1 MLPNFLIIGVPRGG
15 TGWLY
20 NNLRT
25 HPEIFMPLQKEI
37 HFFDRNYHQGIQ
49 YYEQFFK
56 DVHQE
61 KAIGEASPAYFHTAE
76 VPERIYEDLGPNIK
90 LIVSLR
96 NPAERLY
103 SSFWLTKDKYKSN
116 RGLSF
121 EEKLKQKPQY
131 IEEGYYVDHINR
143 YLRYFNKNQLLFLSF
158 DDIKKNPEDLLKKI
172 YAFLE
177 VDTEH
182 ISPLLNF
189 EINSAKS
196 RPSIGKNPLI
206 YYSYRVIKKL
216 GLKQLAYKVEKFNK
230 IEYPPMNPDTKKW
243 LVKEMYQDKNRQL
256 QDLIGI
262 DNSHWNNIE

>member
-25 HPEIFMPLQKEI
+25 HPEIFMPLRKEI
-37 HFFDRNYHQGIQ
+37 HFFDWRYQKGIQ

-61 KAIGEASPAYFHTAE
+61 KAIGEASPDYIHTAE
-76 VPERIYEDLGPNIK
+76 VPERVYKDLGLNIK
-90 LIVSLR
+90 FIISLR
-96 NPAERLY
+96 NPVDRLY
-103 SSFWLTKDKYKSN
+103 SRFWNAKARFKSN
-116 RGLSF
+116 RHLSF
-121 EEKLKQKPQY
+121 EEKIKQKPKF
-131 IEEGYYVDHINR
+131 IEEGYYIDHINR
-143 YLRYFNKNQLLFLSF
+143 YLQYFSKDQFLFLSY
-158 DDIKKNPEDLLKKI
+158 DDIKKNPEDLLKKV

-196 RPSIGKNPLI
+196 RPLIGKNPLI

-216 GLKQLAYKVEKFNK
+216 GMKQLAYKMEKLNK
-230 IEYPPMNPDTKKW
+230 IEYPPMNLDTKKW
-243 LVKEMYQDKNRQL
+243 LVKEIYQEKNRQL
-256 QDLIGI
+256 QDLTGI
-262 DNSHWNNIE
+262 DNSHWNNVE